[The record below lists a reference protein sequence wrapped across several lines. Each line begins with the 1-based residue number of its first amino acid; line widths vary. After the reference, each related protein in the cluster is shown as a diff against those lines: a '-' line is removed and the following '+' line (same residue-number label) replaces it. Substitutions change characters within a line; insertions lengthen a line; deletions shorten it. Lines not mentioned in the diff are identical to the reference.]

1 MPILFFCT
9 KLRHLFFHI
18 INTKY
23 ILRCIIKQVHCTN
36 LRDFYYTCPTG
47 AHSTNT
53 STSGSIHWTI
63 YLKNSLISNSYL
75 KVDPLII
82 ETEIR
87 IEDSMRQIMFSF
99 EKFTYTVTLNIYT
112 LTIFKAI
119 KFLSE
124 EWTSALSHKKIH
136 KNIKPDRFVSNEF
149 YLILL
154 LWSLIKIRQHR
165 KRVFTVK
172 YSNNSIV

>member
-1 MPILFFCT
+1 MLHILGKSSRYNIIFHLETHSYLAWQTLVKSPGFKDDFLYTSKHMHNFNHVHCLSCFFCT

-63 YLKNSLISNSYL
+63 FLKNSLISNSYL

-124 EWTSALSHKKIH
+124 E
-136 KNIKPDRFVSNEF
+136 
-149 YLILL
+149 
-154 LWSLIKIRQHR
+154 
-165 KRVFTVK
+165 
-172 YSNNSIV
+172 